1 MTIDYQI
8 IASLLFPEGL
18 LDYFDV
24 TFYEKSGKTESIVF
38 HLSEKN
44 IIPEEYTGKN
54 LVSKG
59 FKPPKTI
66 EDFPLRGNTVSL
78 IVKRRRWTIK
88 ETKEVVSRDWNLV
101 AKGTR
106 KTHEFASFLK
116 EINR

>member
-1 MTIDYQI
+1 MQTDYKT

-24 TFYEKSGKTESIVF
+24 LEYNKDGEAISF
-38 HLSEKN
+38 HISEKN
-44 IIPEEYTGKN
+44 LIPSEYKDKK
-54 LVSKG
+54 LISKG
-59 FKPPKTI
+59 FKDAIKI
-66 EDFPLRGNTVSL
+66 EDFPLRGHTVSL
-78 IVKRRRWTIK
+78 LVKRRKWTVQ
-88 ETKEVVSRDWNLV
+88 ETNKVVSRDWDLV